1 MAGADTR
8 TEQTRTAINTNHNQN
23 LLWTEDVYPRNDKQP
38 NSRQSHRRYGY
49 QAAEDPDVI
58 ETETELQSGDAVSCR
73 YYKSVSTLLFVFIIL
88 QCVVWTLNKVKYPL
102 HFVYHLWWR
111 FVASGSHTVSYDRF
125 KSSKTYE
132 F

>member
-23 LLWTEDVYPRNDKQP
+23 LLRTEDVDPRNDKQP
-38 NSRQSHRRYGY
+38 SSRQSHRRYGY

-88 QCVVWTLNKVKYPL
+88 QCVV
-102 HFVYHLWWR
+102 
-111 FVASGSHTVSYDRF
+111 
-125 KSSKTYE
+125 
-132 F
+132 